1 MKTVRWI
8 EVGLLVALAVV
19 IALCGVRMRDDDA
32 FLFRHEAAGATPISL
47 ADCAVSEE
55 KIDDFLGVRHVYTF
69 SLPSNLA
76 ADDCLILHIM
86 HQYCQVRVGHE
97 TRYIYEDGGLS
108 FVRTSGRYWACVR
121 LSAADASKTVVIK
134 LTPVYASVPEPE
146 VSICPLD
153 RMITETLQDD
163 NLLLALSILCLIL
176 GLSISVVAMFTVFDW
191 RTKRALLC
199 LAMLTIVAG
208 VWKATGLPVTTLLL
222 HESSL
227 PLMQPKAVYL
237 ADMIGFLLVPVFL
250 SQFLNG
256 MRRNDR
262 SVPESICAFIILL
275 TTVVVLTLQL
285 LGKLELQS
293 AVPYLMA
300 ENGFLILCILVL
312 MLRRKEPLW
321 LLYLPICACADLLIS
336 WLGENSRNAV
346 FLILGIIV
354 SDYISGV
361 VFIRRTIRQR
371 SELRDARMAAL
382 LNQIRPH
389 FIHNTLT
396 SIYYLCDSDPQT
408 AKRVVRDFNNHLRA
422 NFTSFSAKAPIRFDE
437 EMENVRAYLSVEQ
450 VRFSD
455 KLFVEYDTPHTSFR
469 LPALTIQP
477 LVENAVKHNVDGGK
491 PPVHIRIS
499 SFKVDG
505 GSKVVIEDDG
515 AGAQIPAEEEH
526 GHVGLKNVADRL
538 ELLCG
543 GTLTVSSRPEGGTVV
558 TVFVPDGA

>member
-8 EVGLLVALAVV
+8 EVGLLVVLAVV
-19 IALCGVRMRDDDA
+19 IALFAVRMPDDDA
-32 FLFRHEAAGATPISL
+32 YVFRHEAAGATQIAL
-47 ADCAVSEE
+47 ADCDVSEE
-55 KIDDFLGVRHVYTF
+55 AIDDYLGVRNVYTF
-69 SLPSNLA
+69 TLPSNLA
-76 ADDCLILHIM
+76 ADDCLILHVM

-97 TRYIYEDGGLS
+97 TRYVYQDGGLS

-121 LSAADASKTVVIK
+121 LSASDASKTVVIK

-146 VSICPLD
+146 VFIGPLD
-153 RMITETLQDD
+153 RMITDTFEQD
-163 NLLLALSILCLIL
+163 NFLLGLSILCMML
-176 GLSISVVAMFTVFDW
+176 GLLLVVIALFAPFDW

-199 LAMLTIVAG
+199 LAMLAMIAG

-222 HESSL
+222 HETTL
-227 PLMQPKAVYL
+227 PFLQPKVVYL
-237 ADMIGFLLVPVFL
+237 ADMIGFLLIPL
-250 SQFLNG
+250 LNG
-256 MRRNDR
+256 MRRNDK
-262 SVPESICAFIILL
+262 SVPESICAFIIVL
-275 TTVVVLTLQL
+275 TIVVVLTLQL
-285 LGKLELQS
+285 LGKLELQTV
-293 AVPYLMA
+293 VPYLMA
-300 ENGFLILCILVL
+300 EFAVL
-312 MLRRKEPLW
+312 MLCVLALMLYHKEALW
-321 LLYLPICACADLLIS
+321 TIYLPVCACADLLVTRFS
-336 WLGENSRNAV
+336 ENSRYAV
-346 FLILGIIV
+346 FLVLSIIV
-354 SDYISGV
+354 SCFISSV
-361 VFIRRTIRQR
+361 IFIRRTIRQR
-371 SELRDARMAAL
+371 SELRDARTAAL

-422 NFTSFSAKAPIRFDE
+422 NFTSISAKAPISFDE

-491 PPVHIRIS
+491 PPVHICIR
-499 SFKVDG
+499 SFKVSG

-515 AGAQIPAEEEH
+515 VGTDVTAAEEH

-543 GTLTVSSRPEGGTVV
+543 GTLTVSPRPEGGTTV
-558 TVFVPDGA
+558 TVFIPN